1 MSAKVFF
8 LCLTLEMH
16 QHRNISVDFSHISL
30 MEDKYPEKEN
40 FKDPDSCT
48 GEAKQF
54 DQFLQWAPIKIKPAQ
69 PDNIILGNQQKGKS

>member
-1 MSAKVFF
+1 
-8 LCLTLEMH
+8 
-16 QHRNISVDFSHISL
+16 

-40 FKDPDSCT
+40 LKDPDSCT